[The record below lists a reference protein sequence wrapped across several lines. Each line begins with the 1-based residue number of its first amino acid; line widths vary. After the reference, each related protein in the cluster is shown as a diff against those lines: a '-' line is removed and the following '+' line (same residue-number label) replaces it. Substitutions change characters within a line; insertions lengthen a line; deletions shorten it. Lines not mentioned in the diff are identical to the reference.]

1 MLENALEGK
10 GAIDQITV
18 TDGDKYDI
26 EILVDQ
32 AKLESLG
39 IPLSQVASSIQAFNN
54 SNQPLGTHKIGEREY
69 AFRIDGEVRSIVEL
83 KQLPIS
89 VAAGKVTTLEN
100 IASIKKVY
108 ADTTDLIV

>member
-39 IPLSQVASSIQAFNN
+39 IPLSQVASSIQAFN

-100 IASIKKVY
+100 IASIKQVY
-108 ADTTDLIV
+108 ADTTDLTV

>member
-32 AKLESLG
+32 AKLE
-39 IPLSQVASSIQAFNN
+39 
-54 SNQPLGTHKIGEREY
+54 
-69 AFRIDGEVRSIVEL
+69 
-83 KQLPIS
+83 
-89 VAAGKVTTLEN
+89 
-100 IASIKKVY
+100 
-108 ADTTDLIV
+108 